1 MKNLSKVGLL
11 LLMLLLVAGAF
22 ILPKFVQRAEP
33 PTPKEDLAA
42 ALAAVEIPEEA
53 TAADETFD
61 AGLRETP
68 EYEEF
73 FQFLDESDFESAR
86 NALLTLSETADE
98 ETIEILTNEMEK
110 SVNALA
116 PVETPEPPI
125 IALIESPTEA
135 AAEAVKT
142 PESVSAPASD
152 AIAPPSYDPGETVRI
167 MTLIQKSEFA
177 EVEKRIDAITGTAP
191 AETIQLLNGSLASAQ
206 KNQQALEASRLELQK
221 TKEEVSTL
229 KKEGVAQIKESV
241 AELKEATL
249 SANLAVKEV
258 NALKDQLIASG
269 SSSTG
274 TAPLE
279 QPAPVAKK
287 AQAPPEIPPTKGITF
302 GLNSTRLS
310 DSSKKTLS
318 DAAGKLKAEP
328 RLTLQLRGYADPS
341 GSSEYNA
348 ILAKARSE
356 AAKDY
361 LIEKEIAASRVDV
374 TSFGDTR
381 SEDSPA
387 KPEELRRV
395 DLVYRTE

>member
-1 MKNLSKVGLL
+1 MKNLSKLGLL

-42 ALAAVEIPEEA
+42 ALAAVEIPEEVTVTGEA
-53 TAADETFD
+53 VDR
-61 AGLRETP
+61 GLRETS

-98 ETIEILTNEMEK
+98 ENIEILTNEMEK

-116 PVETPEPPI
+116 SVEASAPPL
-125 IALIESPTEA
+125 IALIESPEEVAEQTE
-135 AAEAVKT
+135 ET
-142 PESVSAPASD
+142 PEPVTAPAD
-152 AIAPPSYDPGETVRI
+152 IAPPSYDPGETVRI

-177 EVEKRIDAITGTAP
+177 EVEKQIAAITGTAP
-191 AETIQLLNGSLASAQ
+191 AETIQLLNSSLASAR
-206 KNQQALEASRLELQK
+206 KSQQELEASRLELEK

-258 NALKDQLIASG
+258 NTLKDQLMASG
-269 SSSTG
+269 SGSTG
-274 TAPLE
+274 TVSAE
-279 QPAPVAKK
+279 QSTPVAPKK
-287 AQAPPEIPPTKGITF
+287 AQTPPEIPPTKGITF

-310 DSSKKTLS
+310 DTSKKTLS
-318 DAAGKLKAEP
+318 DAAGALKAEP

-356 AAKDY
+356 AAKDF
-361 LIEKEIAASRVDV
+361 LIEKKIAASRLDV

-381 SEDSPA
+381 SENSTA

-395 DLVYRTE
+395 DLVYRAE